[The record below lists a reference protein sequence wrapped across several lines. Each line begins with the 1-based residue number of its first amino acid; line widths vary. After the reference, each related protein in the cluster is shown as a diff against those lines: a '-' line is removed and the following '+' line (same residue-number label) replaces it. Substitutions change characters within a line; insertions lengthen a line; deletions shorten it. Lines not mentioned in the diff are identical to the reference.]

1 MAPELFTS
9 IQEGYSYEVDYYG
22 LGILMYELLTGQ
34 PPFGYEDGETE
45 SIKKKIVNGIQLSD
59 LACITNPKLLD
70 LLKGLLNKDKTK
82 RLGMLEGFNEIVKH
96 EFFGDI
102 DIQEMN
108 KFFVTEANDLNNLK
122 SLKPFLKELENWE
135 EILYIVSIKEEV
147 DSSQDFFN

>member
-1 MAPELFTS
+1 M
-9 IQEGYSYEVDYYG
+9 
-22 LGILMYELLTGQ
+22 
-34 PPFGYEDGETE
+34 
-45 SIKKKIVNGIQLSD
+45 N
-59 LACITNPKLLD
+59 
-70 LLKGLLNKDKTK
+70 
-82 RLGMLEGFNEIVKH
+82 
-96 EFFGDI
+96 FFGDI

>member
-45 SIKKKIVNGIQLSD
+45 SIKKKIVNGIQASD
-59 LACITNPKLLD
+59 LECITNPKLLD

-96 EFFGDI
+96 EFFWRYRYSRD
-102 DIQEMN
+102 E
-108 KFFVTEANDLNNLK
+108 
-122 SLKPFLKELENWE
+122 
-135 EILYIVSIKEEV
+135 
-147 DSSQDFFN
+147 